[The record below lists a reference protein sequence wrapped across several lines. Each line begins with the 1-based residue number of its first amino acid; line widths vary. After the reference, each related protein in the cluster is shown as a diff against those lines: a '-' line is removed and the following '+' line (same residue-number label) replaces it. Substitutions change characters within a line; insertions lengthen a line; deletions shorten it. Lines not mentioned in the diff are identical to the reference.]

1 MKLSVIIVNY
11 NVRHFLEQCLHSVLK
26 ASSGIETEVFVVDNA
41 SVDGSCH
48 MVREK
53 FPSVHLIENKK
64 NAGFSVANNQAIRES
79 SGEYILLLNPDTVV
93 EEDTFLKTT
102 GFMDTHPDAGA
113 VGVKMID
120 GKGKFLPESKR
131 SLPTPWVAF
140 YKIFGLAAL
149 FPRSKTFGKYHLT
162 YCDENEIRP
171 VEVLCGAFMMLR
183 RQTIDSAGLLDESFF
198 MYGEDIDLSYRIIQK
213 GYKNYYFPGTT
224 IIHYKGE
231 STKKNSINY
240 VRVFYNAMNIFAR
253 KHFSSG
259 NARIFSLFIHL
270 AIWFR
275 AFIAIVQRF
284 VQKTFLPLA
293 DALLIF
299 AGMTLILPLWELTVF
314 VPDYYPDFYL
324 WWVVPAYI
332 LFWVTGILISG
343 GYKKPISLFR
353 LERGLLWGTIA
364 LLLAYSLIPEELRFS
379 RGLILLGSL
388 WAFIILPVFRFL
400 LGKLSSRQFEL
411 DIKRSRRIAIAG
423 HLPAIL
429 KVKEMLKATPVRPVI
444 AGYISL
450 SDTDSGEDYLGN
462 IEQIRDI
469 VRINRIEEIIF
480 CSEDISSNAII
491 RAMLALADA
500 NTEIKI
506 APPES
511 MSIIGSNSIHAAGD
525 LYQIDINAINKSLN
539 KKIKRVFDI
548 SFTVILLVFL
558 WIEIWMVK
566 NRKKLIENIF
576 GVLTGRKSWVGY
588 IPCRQIQ
595 KDLPPI
601 KRGVL
606 NPGMLF
612 SGIPISETHIN
623 QLNILYAKDYS
634 VWNDIELVGLNLN
647 KLDADGGE

>member
-26 ASSGIETEVFVVDNA
+26 SSEGLNTEIFVVDNA

-48 MVREK
+48 MIREK
-53 FPSVHLIENKK
+53 FPRIHLIENKK
-64 NAGFSVANNQAIRES
+64 NEGFSVANNQAIRKS

-93 EEDTFLKTT
+93 EEDTFTKTVA
-102 GFMDTHPDAGA
+102 FMDAHPDAGGL
-113 VGVKMID
+113 GVKMID

-131 SLPTPWVAF
+131 GLPTPWVAF
-140 YKIFGLAAL
+140 YKIFGLSAL

-162 YCDENEIRP
+162 FYGENETRP
-171 VEVLCGAFMMLR
+171 VEILCGAFMMLR
-183 RQTIDSAGLLDESFF
+183 REVIGKIGLLDESFF
-198 MYGEDIDLSYRIIQK
+198 MYGEDIDLSYRIIQQ
-213 GYKNYYFPGTT
+213 GYKNYYFPETT

-240 VRVFYNAMNIFAR
+240 VRVFYQAMNIFAR

-275 AFIAIVQRF
+275 AFIAIVKRFSQRI
-284 VQKTFLPLA
+284 FLPLA
-293 DALLIF
+293 DALFIF
-299 AGMTLILPLWELTVF
+299 AGVALILPFWERTMF
-314 VPDYYPDFYL
+314 EPGYYPDFYL
-324 WWVVPAYI
+324 RSVVPAYI
-332 LFWVTGILISG
+332 LFWMTGILISG

-353 LERGLLWGTIA
+353 LERGLLWGTVA

-379 RGLILLGSL
+379 RGLIILDSL
-388 WAFIILPVFRFL
+388 WAFIILPVFRFIIS
-400 LGKLSSRQFEL
+400 KLPFKQFEL
-411 DIKRSRRIAIAG
+411 DSKRSKRIAIAG
-423 HLPAIL
+423 HLPSIL
-429 KVKEMLKATPVRPVI
+429 KVKEMLKWTPSSPVI

-450 SDTDSGEDYLGN
+450 SENDTGEDYLGRL
-462 IEQIRDI
+462 EQIRDI

-480 CSEDISSNAII
+480 CSEDIRSSDII
-491 RAMLALADA
+491 SAMLGLADSDA
-500 NTEIKI
+500 EIKI

-525 LYQIDINAINKSLN
+525 LYHIDINAINKNLN
-539 KKIKRVFDI
+539 RKVKRFFDI
-548 SFTVILLVFL
+548 SFTVLLLIFL

-566 NRKKLIENIF
+566 NRKKFFENMV
-576 GVLTGRKSWVGY
+576 GVLTGKISWVGY
-588 IPCRQIQ
+588 IPCRQNRR
-595 KDLPPI
+595 DLPPI
-601 KRGVL
+601 KKGVL

-612 SGIPISETHIN
+612 SGTRISEAHIN

-634 VWNDIELVGLNLN
+634 IWHDIELVTLNLN
-647 KLDADGGE
+647 KLDSDAGE